1 MRSRIFGKTPQK
13 GFFMENRII
22 EEAGD
27 VDGLVEMLFEAALT
41 ERRLPGV
48 LKKKYKVVWPDIP
61 PDPNLAFG
69 YNEARLSLGNA
80 SAAEIDRY
88 DRMLLATHLL
98 DGEDAKI
105 LWAAAHS
112 QVNRDRGPAWRQS
125 GRLLGKGGPTVK
137 RRFERAILTLWFRLQ
152 SNRGV

>member
-1 MRSRIFGKTPQK
+1 MKRD
-13 GFFMENRII
+13 II
-22 EEAGD
+22 DEAGD
-27 VDGLVEMLFEAALT
+27 IDGLVEMLFEAALT
-41 ERRLPGV
+41 ERRLSGV
-48 LKKKYKVVWPDIP
+48 LKKRYKVVWPDIP

-88 DRMLLATHLL
+88 DRMLLATQIL

-112 QVNRDRGPAWRQS
+112 QVGRERGPAWKKI
-125 GRLLGKGGPTVK
+125 GRLLGIGAPTVK
-137 RRFERAILTLWFRLQ
+137 RRFERAILTLWYRLK
-152 SNRGV
+152 NGLDY